1 METVAGVFRD
11 SESARRAAG
20 DLARAGFPRDQV
32 NLLLPGATER
42 EVHSI
47 STSETE
53 QPGVGGAIGGVVGGA
68 IGLAGG
74 FELGVAATAL
84 IPGVGPVLAVG
95 VAAAALL
102 GAGGATAG
110 AMLGGAA
117 DAQSTEGV
125 PSDEVFFYEDALR
138 QGRSLVITL
147 AKSSAEAKSARILL
161 AAAGAESL
169 DAARE
174 NWWLGLRDVEQEH
187 YRALGHNFELDQ
199 DAYRAGFES
208 ALRIECRGKSL
219 DQASDCLK
227 WWHPDTWDSE
237 AFRRGFERGVA
248 YRERQGVSAAGSAR

>member
-20 DLARAGFPRDQV
+20 DLGRAGFPRDQV
-32 NLLLPGATER
+32 NLLLPGATEQD
-42 EVHSI
+42 VHSI
-47 STSETE
+47 STSDTE
-53 QPGVGGAIGGVVGGA
+53 QPGVGGAIGGVLGGA
-68 IGLAGG
+68 LGLAGG
-74 FELGVAATAL
+74 FELGVAVTAL

-110 AMLGGAA
+110 ALLGKTA
-117 DAQSTEGV
+117 DEKSTEGV

-138 QGRSLVITL
+138 QGRSLVVML
-147 AKSSAEAKSARILL
+147 AKDSAEATRARRLL

-174 NWWLGLRDVEQEH
+174 SWWLGLRDVEQEH
-187 YRALGHNFELDQ
+187 YTALGHNFELDQ

-208 ALRIECRGKSL
+208 ALRTECRAKSL
-219 DQASDCLK
+219 EEAADCLK
-227 WWHPDTWDSE
+227 WRYPDTWDSE
-237 AFRRGFERGVA
+237 AMRRGLERGLA
-248 YRERQGVSAAGSAR
+248 YRKRQTVGVAGNAK